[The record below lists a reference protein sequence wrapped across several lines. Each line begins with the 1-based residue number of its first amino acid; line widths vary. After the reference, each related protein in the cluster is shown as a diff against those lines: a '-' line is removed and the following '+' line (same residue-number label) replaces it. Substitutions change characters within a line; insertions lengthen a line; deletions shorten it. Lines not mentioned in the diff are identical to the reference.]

1 MQKMNI
7 MKNSGEFKKR
17 ILDNSF
23 YFILGVVLILIFFNS
38 LFRYFNHDEFE
49 AIHSSWKMLNGETIY
64 IDFFQHH
71 HPFSYY
77 LMIPIIKIFGETL
90 FTILFLRIIAYLL
103 FLLLLLITYNL
114 AILLFDDKKIGLISL
129 IFLSSSTFFFNK
141 AIEIRPD
148 ILQVLFGLLAIYF
161 FIIQL
166 KGNSS
171 KYTVLSALS
180 LGLSFLFLQKAVFL
194 ILCILFF
201 QLIRLYK
208 NKTTFKQIFIY
219 WIFFIFTL
227 TPYLLYLLH
236 NGYFSNYVLYN
247 WIINMKFTKS
257 FYFFFYGLLE
267 SFKMNTLLWSFFL
280 IGLIFSQ
287 KYIFKEFCLLSLM
300 LLLSLF
306 LIKAPYPQYYMLFFP
321 LMAIIAG
328 FGVIKVINKKIAI
341 IAIILI
347 STVLPGFRLC
357 ENLKFNTNVNQ
368 LEKIKYVL
376 SKTNGNDYVYDGNI
390 LFNIFNKDIDFFWF
404 SVRPKTGALAAYKT
418 LFEYNYDI
426 YKLIDKHKPKIISN
440 YYIKNMNN
448 ETISKNYH
456 PSDKYEDIFIRN
468 D

>member
-1 MQKMNI
+1 
-7 MKNSGEFKKR
+7 MKNSGEFKK
-17 ILDNSF
+17 IISDKSL
-23 YFILGVVLILIFFNS
+23 YFLLGLLLLLIFFNS
-38 LFRYFNHDEFE
+38 LFRHFNHDEFE
-49 AIHSSWKMLNGETIY
+49 AIHTSWKILNGETIY

-71 HPFSYY
+71 HPFLYY
-77 LMIPIIKIFGETL
+77 IIIPVIKIFGENV
-90 FTILFLRIIAYLL
+90 FTILFLRIIVYVL
-103 FLLLLLITYNL
+103 FLLILLITYNL

-148 ILQVLFGLLAIYF
+148 VPQVLFGLLAIYF
-161 FIIQL
+161 FIIQF
-166 KGNSS
+166 KIKST

-180 LGLSFLFLQKAVFL
+180 LGLSFLFLQKTVFL
-194 ILCILFF
+194 ISCILFF

-208 NKTTFKQIFIY
+208 NKIKVKQIFVY
-219 WIFFIFTL
+219 WISFILIL
-227 TPYLLYLLH
+227 TPYLFYLLK
-236 NGYFSNYVLYN
+236 NGFFANYVLFN
-247 WIINMKFTKS
+247 WIINMKRTNS

-267 SFKMNTLLWSFFL
+267 SFKMNTILWSFFL
-280 IGLIFSQ
+280 IGLIFSR
-287 KYIFKEFCLLSLM
+287 KYIFKEFCILSLM
-300 LLLSLF
+300 LLLSQF
-306 LIKAPYPQYYMLFFP
+306 LIKAPYPQYYMLLFP

-328 FGVIKVINKKIAI
+328 FGVVKVINERIAI
-341 IAIILI
+341 IAILWAA
-347 STVLPGFRLC
+347 TVLPGFLLC

-376 SKTNGNDYVYDGNI
+376 SKTNENDYVYDGDI

-418 LFEYNYDI
+418 LSEYNYDI
-426 YKLIDKHKPKIISN
+426 YKLIDKHKPNIISN
-440 YYIKNMNN
+440 YYIDNMNN